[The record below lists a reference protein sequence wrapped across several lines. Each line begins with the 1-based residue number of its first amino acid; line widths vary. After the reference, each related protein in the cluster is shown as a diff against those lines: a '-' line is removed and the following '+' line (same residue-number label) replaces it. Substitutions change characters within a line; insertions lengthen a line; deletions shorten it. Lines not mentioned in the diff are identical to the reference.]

1 MPVNHQTYRDNSF
14 TNRFINHAGLQSRI
28 SQLKASGIFKV
39 EQIGS
44 SAQSRAIHCL
54 SIGKGKTAILL
65 WSQMHGDEPTAT
77 LAMLDLFNFFA
88 ADDEHNSLR
97 QQILDNCTLHFVP
110 MLNPDGADVF
120 TRRNA
125 QGIDINRDFLAEQSP
140 EARILKQI
148 QQRIKPEFGFNL
160 HDQGSLW
167 SVQGS
172 KKPAP
177 IALLAPPADE
187 QASVSPSRLKAIQ
200 VAAGINNLLQQQIP
214 GQIGRWDETFEPRS
228 FGDNFQRL
236 GMATILIE
244 SGGYVGDPERQF
256 VRKLNFD
263 GILFALQ
270 QIASGE
276 YEKQSIDDYYSIPPN
291 NKEIFHILIKNCCLQ
306 TQAGI
311 IQADIGLNYTEQF
324 DLPKQS
330 SILVYTVADIG
341 DLSIWG
347 AYEYI
352 EADGTVIN
360 DALVID
366 SRANFTLKS
375 PVGTAICFENGII
388 VSKNN

>member
-1 MPVNHQTYRDNSF
+1 MPVNHQAYRDSNF
-14 TNRFINHAGLQSRI
+14 TNRFINHTGLQAKI
-28 SQLKASGIFKV
+28 NALAADGIFNI

-44 SAQSRAIHCL
+44 SAQGRAIHCL
-54 SIGKGKTAILL
+54 SIGKGATQVLL

-77 LAMLDLFNFFA
+77 LAMLDLFNFFV
-88 ADDEHNSLR
+88 ADDEHNHIR
-97 QQILDNCTLHFVP
+97 KQILDHCTLHFIP
-110 MLNPDGADVF
+110 MLNPDGAEVY

-148 QQRIKPEFGFNL
+148 QQRVKPQFGFNL

-177 IALLAPPADE
+177 ISLLAPPADE
-187 QASVSPSRLKAIQ
+187 QATVSPSRLKAIQ
-200 VAAGINNLLQQQIP
+200 IAAGINNLLQQQIP
-214 GQIGRWDETFEPRS
+214 GQIGRWDDTFEPRS

-244 SGGYVGDPERQF
+244 SGGYIGDPERQF

-276 YEKQSIDDYYSIPPN
+276 YQNQSPDDYYRIPQN
-291 NKEIFHILIKNCCLQ
+291 NKEIFHILIKNCRLQ
-306 TQAGI
+306 TQAAT

-330 SILVYTVADIG
+330 STLVYTLADIG
-341 DLSIWG
+341 DLHTYG
-347 AYEYI
+347 AYE
-352 EADGTVIN
+352 
-360 DALVID
+360 VID
-366 SRANFTLKS
+366 ANGALIEGEINLDGVANFGLK
-375 PVGTAICFENGII
+375 GILNFAKGI
-388 VSKNN
+388 ASRF

>member
-1 MPVNHQTYRDNSF
+1 MPVNHQTYRDNNF
-14 TNRFINHAGLQSRI
+14 NNRFINHAGLQNKI
-28 SQLKASGIFKV
+28 SQLNADDIFAV
-39 EQIGS
+39 GQIGA
-44 SAQSRAIHCL
+44 SAQGRAIYCL
-54 SIGKGKTAILL
+54 SIGTGKPEVLL

-77 LAMLDLFNFFA
+77 LALLDLFNFFI
-88 ADDEHNSLR
+88 ADDEHNGVR
-97 QQILDNCTLHFVP
+97 KQILDNCTLHFIP
-110 MLNPDGADVF
+110 MLNPDGTEVF

-125 QGIDINRDFLAEQSP
+125 QNIDINRDFLAEQSP

-187 QASVSPSRLKAIQ
+187 QASVSPSRLKAIK

-214 GQIGRWDETFEPRS
+214 GQIGRWDDTFEPRS

-276 YEKQSIDDYYSIPPN
+276 YQNQDTADYYSIPQN
-291 NKEIFHILIKNCCLQ
+291 NKEIFHILIKNCRLQ
-306 TQAGI
+306 TKAGI
-311 IQADIGLNYTEQF
+311 IQADIGLNYSEQF
-324 DLPKQS
+324 DLPKQTS
-330 SILVYTVADIG
+330 TLVYTVADIG
-341 DLSIWG
+341 DLDTWG

-352 EADGTVIN
+352 EAEGAIITDV
-360 DALVID
+360 LVID
-366 SRANFTLKS
+366 SQANFTLKS
-375 PVGTAICFENGII
+375 PAGAAICFENGII

>member
-1 MPVNHQTYRDNSF
+1 MPVNYQTYRDNSF
-14 TNRFINHAGLQSRI
+14 TNRFINHAGLQSKI
-28 SQLKASGIFKV
+28 NQLKEGGVFRIEK
-39 EQIGS
+39 IGS
-44 SAQSRAIHCL
+44 SAQDRAIYCL
-54 SIGKGKTAILL
+54 SIGKGKTEVLL

-77 LAMLDLFNFFA
+77 LAILDLFNFFV
-88 ADDEHNSLR
+88 ADDEHNNIR
-97 QQILDNCTLHFVP
+97 KQILDNCTLYFIP
-110 MLNPDGADVF
+110 MLNPDGAEVF

-125 QGIDINRDFLAEQSP
+125 QDIDINRDFLAEQSP

-172 KKPAP
+172 KTPAP

-236 GMATILIE
+236 DMATILIE
-244 SGGYVGDPERQF
+244 SGGYIGDPERQF

-270 QIASGE
+270 QIASGD
-276 YEKQSIDDYYSIPPN
+276 YQHQNIDDYYSIPQN
-291 NKEIFHILIKNCCLQ
+291 NKEIFHLLIKNCKLQ
-306 TQAGI
+306 TKAGI

-324 DLPKQS
+324 DLPKQIS
-330 SILVYTVADIG
+330 TLVYAVADIG
-341 DLSIWG
+341 DLRTWG

-352 EADGTVIN
+352 DAAGAVIADVLI
-360 DALVID
+360 ID
-366 SRANFTLKS
+366 GQANFTLNNGAGGVFK
-375 PVGTAICFENGII
+375 FKNGILT
-388 VSKNN
+388 KP

>member
-1 MPVNHQTYRDNSF
+1 MPVNHQTYRDNNF
-14 TNRFINHAGLQSRI
+14 TNRFINYVGLQSKI
-28 SQLKASGIFKV
+28 DQLKAGDVFKV

-44 SAQSRAIHCL
+44 SAQGRAVYYL
-54 SIGKGKTAILL
+54 NVGKGKTEVLL

-77 LAMLDLFNFFA
+77 LALIDLFNFFV
-88 ADDEHNSLR
+88 ADDEHNDIR
-97 QQILDNCTLHFVP
+97 KQILDNCTLHFIP
-110 MLNPDGADVF
+110 MLNPDGAEAF

-167 SVQGS
+167 SVTGS

-187 QASVSPSRLKAIQ
+187 RATVSASRLKAIK

-270 QIASGE
+270 QIASGD
-276 YEKQSIDDYYSIPPN
+276 YQYQNIDDYYGIPQN
-291 NKEIFHILIKNCCLQ
+291 NKEIFHILIKNCRLQ
-306 TQAGI
+306 TKAGI

-324 DLPKQS
+324 DLPKQTS
-330 SILVYTVADIG
+330 TLVYTVADIG
-341 DLSIWG
+341 DLSTWG

-352 EADGTVIN
+352 EATGALITST
-360 DALVID
+360 LVID
-366 SRANFTLKS
+366 DPANFTLKS
-375 PVGTAICFENGII
+375 NTQEVFDFEMGILNP
-388 VSKNN
+388 S

>member
-1 MPVNHQTYRDNSF
+1 MPVNHQTYRDNNF
-14 TNRFINHAGLQSRI
+14 NNRFINHVGLQSKI
-28 SQLKASGIFKV
+28 SQLKAGGIFRV
-39 EQIGS
+39 EKIGS

-54 SIGKGKTAILL
+54 SIGEGKTEIML

-88 ADDEHNSLR
+88 SDDEHNDLR
-97 QQILDNCTLHFVP
+97 KQILDNCTLHFIP
-110 MLNPDGADVF
+110 MLNPDGAEVY

-228 FGDNFQRL
+228 FGDNFQKL

-244 SGGYVGDPERQF
+244 SGGYIGDPERQF

-270 QIASGE
+270 QVASGE
-276 YEKQSIDDYYSIPPN
+276 YQNQDTADYYSIPQN
-291 NKEIFHILIKNCCLQ
+291 NKEIFHILIKNCRLQ
-306 TQAGI
+306 TKLGI

-324 DLPKQS
+324 DLPNQT
-330 SILVYTVADIG
+330 SIMVYTVADIG
-341 DLSIWG
+341 DLHTWG

-352 EADGTVIN
+352 EANRALIT

-366 SRANFTLKS
+366 NRADFILKS
-375 PVGTAICFENGII
+375 PEDTSICFENGII

>member
-1 MPVNHQTYRDNSF
+1 MQVNHQTYRDNNFS
-14 TNRFINHAGLQSRI
+14 NRFINHAGLQSRI

-44 SAQSRAIHCL
+44 SAQSRPIHCL
-54 SIGKGKTAILL
+54 SIGKGKTKVLL

-77 LAMLDLFNFFA
+77 LAMLDLFNFFV
-88 ADDEHNSLR
+88 ADDEHNDLR
-97 QQILDNCTLHFVP
+97 KQILDNCTLHFIP
-110 MLNPDGADVF
+110 MLNPDGAEAF
-120 TRRNA
+120 TRRTA
-125 QGIDINRDFLAEQSP
+125 QGIDINRDFLAEQSA

-187 QASVSPSRLKAIQ
+187 QASVSISRLKAIQ

-244 SGGYVGDPERQF
+244 SGGYVGDLERQF
-256 VRKLNFD
+256 VCKLNFD

-276 YEKQSIDDYYSIPPN
+276 YKNQDTADYYSIPQN
-291 NKEIFHILIKNCCLQ
+291 NKEIFHILINNCRLQ
-306 TQAGI
+306 TKAGI
-311 IQADIGLNYTEQF
+311 IQADIGLNYSEQF
-324 DLPKQS
+324 DLPKQTS
-330 SILVYTVADIG
+330 TLVYTVADIG
-341 DLSIWG
+341 DLSTWG

-352 EADGTVIN
+352 EAEGTLITDELIIDGSA
-360 DALVID
+360 D
-366 SRANFTLKS
+366 FTLKT
-375 PVGTAICFENGII
+375 PAGAAICFENGII